1 MKKLNYLLMGL
12 LITSCLAGC
21 GGKTNY
27 DENYG
32 VYDGSEVNIKF
43 YHTMGNTLKPV
54 FDNYLEKFNEMYPN
68 IHVEAKSIGNY
79 DDVRDQIKT
88 EISAADGPNIAYCYP
103 DHIALYNKANRIVV
117 LDNYINNTD
126 LQTTY
131 YENAEDNTSEVLGL
145 TENQVNDFVTGY
157 YEEGRAFGD
166 GKLYSLPLSKSTEV
180 LYYDLTFFK
189 EHDLK
194 VPTNWDEMESVCR
207 QIKSINPA
215 SVPLGYDSSSN
226 WFITMCEQYDSP
238 YTSATGDHFLFNND
252 TNKAFVKEIADWYK
266 EGLVTIKELYG
277 SYTSG
282 LFTNQTPNSDGKL
295 IRSYMCIGSSAGA
308 TYQLPAQI
316 NGEYPFE
323 VGIAPIPQVSKETAS
338 VISQGPSLCLFKS
351 DNVQQ
356 VNASW
361 LLMKYLTTNV
371 AFQAEFS
378 MFSGYVPV
386 IKSVFENETYKS
398 MFLDLGDTTKNLAAS
413 SVKVCVAQADNYFY
427 SPAFVGSSEARDQ
440 VGSILATA
448 MTQVTTPDG
457 LTDAELNTIFQ
468 DAVDECEYM
477 AS

>member
-1 MKKLNYLLMGL
+1 MKKLNYLLIGL
-12 LITSCLAGC
+12 FVASCLSGC
-21 GGKTNY
+21 GNQTNY

-32 VYDGSEVNIKF
+32 VYDGSEVTIKF

-54 FDNYLEKFNEMYPN
+54 FDNYLARFNEMYPN

-103 DHIALYNKANRIVV
+103 DHIALYNKAKRIVE
-117 LDNYINNTD
+117 LDNYIDNKD

-131 YENAEDNTSEVLGL
+131 YEDADENFTEVLGL
-145 TENQVNDFVTGY
+145 TQTQIDDFVTGY

-166 GKLYSLPLSKSTEV
+166 GKMYSLPLSKSTEV
-180 LYYDLTFFK
+180 LYYDLTFFQK
-189 EHDLK
+189 HNLK
-194 VPTNWDEMESVCR
+194 VPTTWDEMETVCR
-207 QIKSINPA
+207 QIKTINEASI
-215 SVPLGYDSSSN
+215 PLGYDSSSN
-226 WFITMCEQYDSP
+226 WFITMCEQYNSP
-238 YTSATGDHFLFNND
+238 YTSATGDHYLFNND
-252 TNKAFVKEIADWYK
+252 TNKAFVRRISNWYK

-282 LFTNQTPNSDGKL
+282 LFTNLKETDGKL

-308 TYQLPAQI
+308 TYQLPSLI

-361 LLMKYLTTNV
+361 LLMKFLTTNL

-386 IKSVFENETYKS
+386 IKSVFENEVYKS
-398 MFLDLGDTTKNLAAS
+398 EFLDLGDTTTNLAAS
-413 SVKVCVAQADNYFY
+413 SVKVCVEQADNYFY
-427 SPAFVGSSEARDQ
+427 SPAFVGSSVARDQ
-440 VGSILATA
+440 VGNILSYA
-448 MTQVTTPDG
+448 MTQATTADG
-457 LTDAELNTIFQ
+457 LTDAELDQIFQ

-477 AS
+477 S

>member
-1 MKKLNYLLMGL
+1 MKKLNYLLIGL
-12 LITSCLAGC
+12 LAASCLTGC
-21 GGKTNY
+21 GEKTVY

-32 VYDGSEVNIKF
+32 VYDGSEVTITF

-68 IHVEAKSIGNY
+68 IHVEANSIGGY

-88 EISAADGPNIAYCYP
+88 EISAENAPNLAYCYP

-117 LDNYINNTD
+117 LDNYVDSTEM
-126 LQTTY
+126 QPTY
-131 YENAEDNTSEVLGL
+131 YANEEDNTSEVLGL
-145 TENQVNDFVTGY
+145 TQEQISDFVTGY

-180 LYYDLTFFK
+180 LYYDMTFFNK
-189 EHDLK
+189 HNLK
-194 VPTNWDEMESVCR
+194 VPTNWEEMEEVCR
-207 QIKSINPA
+207 QIKEIEPYSI
-215 SVPLGYDSSSN
+215 PLGYDSSSN
-226 WFITMCEQYDSP
+226 WFITMAEQYGNP
-238 YTSATGDHFLFNND
+238 YTSATGDHFLFDNPG
-252 TNKAFVKEIADWYK
+252 NKAFVKEFSDWYK
-266 EGLVTIKELYG
+266 DGLVTIKELYG

-282 LFTNQTPNSDGKL
+282 LFTNLTKTDGKL

-308 TYQLPAQI
+308 TYQLPIQV

-323 VGIAPIPQVSKETAS
+323 VGIAPIPQVSKDNAK
-338 VISQGPSLCLFKS
+338 VISQGPSLCLFKNE
-351 DNVQQ
+351 NVQE

-386 IKSVFENETYKS
+386 IKSVFENETYNEY
-398 MFLDLGDTTKNLAAS
+398 FLDLGDTTSNIAAS
-413 SVKVCVAQADNYFY
+413 SVKVCVEQADNYFY

-440 VGSILATA
+440 VGNIMVSALSQA
-448 MTQVTTPDG
+448 TTPDG
-457 LTDAELNTIFQ
+457 LTDEELDSIFAQ
-468 DAVDECEYM
+468 AVLMCEYK
-477 AS
+477 A